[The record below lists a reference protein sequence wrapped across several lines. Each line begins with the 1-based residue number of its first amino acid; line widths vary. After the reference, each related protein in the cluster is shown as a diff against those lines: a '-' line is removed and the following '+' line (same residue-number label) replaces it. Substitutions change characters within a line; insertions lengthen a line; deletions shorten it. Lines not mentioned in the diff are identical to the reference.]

1 MTFQSCTSVT
11 QSLLWISHEIRLI
24 KTAKVAGMKPGASQW
39 VQLFCSSMKARW
51 NHVCN
56 LEERVRER
64 ERLRTRTR
72 TRLLPREECRR
83 GSTSDSHGN
92 VFLPPVSRPCLIC
105 CLSFVRS
112 NDSMMNEAIF
122 GVRWENS
129 SFREPIRIPWVS
141 YSQPEEAFTPAPSW
155 HTLVVSVAPSAMR
168 VRWKNKFVATP
179 LNYNCTDTSSRN
191 YTCIFPEHCSQ
202 WGYNQMEEFLR

>member
-1 MTFQSCTSVT
+1 M
-11 QSLLWISHEIRLI
+11 
-24 KTAKVAGMKPGASQW
+24 
-39 VQLFCSSMKARW
+39 
-51 NHVCN
+51 CN

-92 VFLPPVSRPCLIC
+92 GFCPQSRGRTLIC
-105 CLSFVRS
+105 CLSFVGS

-129 SFREPIRIPWVS
+129 SFREPIRIP
-141 YSQPEEAFTPAPSW
+141 
-155 HTLVVSVAPSAMR
+155 
-168 VRWKNKFVATP
+168 
-179 LNYNCTDTSSRN
+179 
-191 YTCIFPEHCSQ
+191 
-202 WGYNQMEEFLR
+202 